1 MSSQNPP
8 HDDDPK
14 PENEETAE
22 TPEIADEGDAPRDEV
37 NTDDAV
43 DAEIIEDSDT
53 DIDPAD
59 ETVMAAASEE
69 EAAEVSDDAG
79 EDVGDDDDGEDNT
92 PEETAASSGGGL
104 AAPFALIISA
114 LVVIGVLVVF
124 LNRSHE
130 QTATDEN
137 GNAGQFA
144 EAPPASAP
152 IASDPVGRRLA
163 VTDEPEEPE
172 ATEEAV
178 AEEPAEQADTEM
190 AEAGEEPQPATPTDE
205 EIDAIA
211 DEAMTALAAKD
222 EALTEEPAEATEV
235 AQAEETEAEAE
246 EPGVADEVEETEE
259 DAGST
264 EEPSEAAT
272 AEATEAQT
280 EEPKTEPESEETQES
295 TSDSASTVAAMV
307 SGNNE
312 QDTEDELR
320 ERRSELIARAAER
333 NRARREERE
342 ETAAAL
348 AEETDAD
355 TETPDEDETDVA
367 AAEQVAEP
375 AADNAAEPSEDG
387 ETGTENNEF
396 PETQVAE
403 ATGDTDENAEEPAQ
417 TATSTPDH
425 KSINEVS
432 VTTAPIATAP
442 GPDLDE
448 LKSDVKKDVLAETEQ
463 VIDRKLQATEREVRA
478 LRSEITEQQK
488 VSNERLAALTRKID
502 TMQTDDLSAA
512 KQSTLLLAL
521 SDLDDAIEAGTPY
534 SRELENVERIATN
547 ARTLATLKT
556 HAATGLPTMSE
567 LDASFALSARRA
579 LSGAKREQSSGAWSQ
594 FWANVAGL
602 FTVRR
607 VGDVP
612 GDTPSAIIAR
622 AETRLQSNDLEGAVT
637 ELGDLDGSA
646 AEAFSDW
653 VESAKAKIEAKRRID
668 ALERSVASKAG

>member
-59 ETVMAAASEE
+59 ETVMAAAASEE

-79 EDVGDDDDGEDNT
+79 EDIDDDDTDT
-92 PEETAASSGGGL
+92 EEAAASSGGRL

-130 QTATDEN
+130 QAATDEN

-178 AEEPAEQADTEM
+178 AEEPAEEAGSEM

-222 EALTEEPAEATEV
+222 DALTEEPTEATEA

-246 EPGVADEVEETEE
+246 EPATSSEAEEAQE
-259 DAGST
+259 DTGSS
-264 EEPSEAAT
+264 EEPSEAAM
-272 AEATEAQT
+272 ADAAEAQT
-280 EEPKTEPESEETQES
+280 AEPESEETQES

-312 QDTEDELR
+312 QDAEDELR

-348 AEETDAD
+348 AEESD
-355 TETPDEDETDVA
+355 TETETSDEDETEVA
-367 AAEQVAEP
+367 AAEPVAEP
-375 AADNAAEPSEDG
+375 AADTASEPSEDN
-387 ETGTENNEF
+387 EIETENSET
-396 PETQVAE
+396 PETRVAE
-403 ATGDTDENAEEPAQ
+403 ATGDTDENAEEPSQ

-463 VIDRKLQATEREVRA
+463 VIDRKLEATEREVRA

-607 VGDVP
+607 IGDVP

-622 AETRLQSNDLEGAVT
+622 AETRLESNDLEGAVT